1 MSRMTYRYKGT
12 QSHSS
17 IPGARARPVVRGPV
31 AGGAGRTSPGRRAS
45 MQHSPHLMY
54 GANRFPYHTAKGCMT
69 RPTKSCDAMNTVT

>member
-17 IPGARARPVVRGPV
+17 IPGARARRLVRGPV
-31 AGGAGRTSPGRRAS
+31 GAGLGALPRRLAS
-45 MQHSPHLMY
+45 MHHSPHLMY